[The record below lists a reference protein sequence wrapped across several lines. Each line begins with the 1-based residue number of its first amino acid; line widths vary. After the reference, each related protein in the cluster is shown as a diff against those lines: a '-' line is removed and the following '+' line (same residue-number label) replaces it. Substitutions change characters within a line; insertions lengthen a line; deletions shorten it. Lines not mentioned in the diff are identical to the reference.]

1 MKWVILVYIFLARS
15 ELWKGVI
22 VKCFVSIKL
31 GVCTEINFLLLLP
44 FRKTPVFHNEIFI
57 FFLQKK
63 KHKKQKNKGKH
74 KNKKS
79 EKDSSSDTA
88 DSSDS
93 LSDIDNTGLSPK
105 ELLRR

>member
-1 MKWVILVYIFLARS
+1 MRVIDRCSVS
-15 ELWKGVI
+15 VKLWKAYWNELFS
-22 VKCFVSIKL
+22 FVDIQKNPSL
-31 GVCTEINFLLLLP
+31 SQGDEGLFL
-44 FRKTPVFHNEIFI
+44 

-79 EKDSSSDTA
+79 EKDSSSDTT

-93 LSDIDNTGLSPK
+93 LSDMDTTGLSPK